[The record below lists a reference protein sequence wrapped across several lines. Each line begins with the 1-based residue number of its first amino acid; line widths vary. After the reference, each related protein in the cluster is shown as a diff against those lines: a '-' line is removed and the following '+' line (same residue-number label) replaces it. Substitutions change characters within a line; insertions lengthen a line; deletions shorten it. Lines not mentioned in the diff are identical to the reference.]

1 MGRGELRRE
10 TDKEVA
16 TVETRAERAG
26 AKRTSPRYPV
36 LLVDDEESWLRSFQ
50 SALRASGINNVVALS
65 DSRLVPE
72 MLGKRQFCAVAV
84 DLMMPHVAGEE
95 LIPRILAEHPEL
107 PVLVISGLN
116 EIKTAVN
123 CIRLGAFDFIV
134 KTESRNTLIA
144 GIKHAIEIFELRREN
159 STLRQ
164 RLFQEELDA
173 PELFADILTVDK
185 TMRAVFHY
193 VEAIAETAWPVLVT
207 GESGS
212 GKELIARAVHRVSRR
227 QGKFVAVNMAGLDD
241 NMVADTLFGHTRGA
255 FTGAAQAR
263 AGLVETAR
271 DGTLFLDEI
280 GDLSPQSQKK
290 LLRLLQE
297 DEYAPLGSDVSR
309 KSTARIVAATHQ
321 DLTALQEEGTFR
333 RDLYFRLRGHMV
345 SLPPLRERPGDLP
358 LLIEHFLDEAA
369 GEGGRH
375 LRADVPGIASLLAGY
390 AFPGNVRELR
400 HLVHDA
406 ARLAEGATLGPE
418 AFRVVLRFDPAV
430 RLDTATAADGAVPA
444 DLLGFGSRL
453 PTLKQAR
460 ELLIE
465 EALRRAGGNQSIAA
479 RLIGIT
485 RQAVSK
491 YRQSRQDGDASKAS

>member
-1 MGRGELRRE
+1 MARGAGPMG
-10 TDKEVA
+10 
-16 TVETRAERAG
+16 TRMEKNK
-26 AKRTSPRYPV
+26 AKTASPRYPV

-50 SALRASGINNVVALS
+50 SALRASGVDNVVTIA
-65 DSRLVPE
+65 DSRLGLE
-72 MLGKRQFCAVAV
+72 ALGRQQYCAVAV
-84 DLMMPHVAGEE
+84 DLMLPHIAGEE
-95 LIPRILAEHPEL
+95 LIPKILAEHPEL

-116 EIKTAVN
+116 QIKTAVN

-164 RLFQEELDA
+164 RLFQEELDC
-173 PELFADILTVDK
+173 PEHFAAIVTADK

-193 VEAIAETAWPVLVT
+193 VEAIAETSWPVLLT

-212 GKELIARAVHRVSRR
+212 GKELIAQAIHRASRR
-227 QGKFVAVNMAGLDD
+227 TGRFVAVNVAGLDD
-241 NMVADTLFGHTRGA
+241 NMVADTLFGHTKGA
-255 FTGAAQAR
+255 FTGASQAR

-297 DEYAPLGSDVSR
+297 AEYAPLGSDVSR

-321 DLTALQEEGTFR
+321 DLKALQEQGTFR
-333 RDLYFRLRGHMV
+333 RDLYFRLRGHMAA
-345 SLPPLRERPGDLP
+345 LPPLRERIGDLP
-358 LLIEHFLDEAA
+358 LLVEHFAAEAA
-369 GEGGRH
+369 RELGTP
-375 LRADVPGIASLLAGY
+375 LRLDMPGIETLLGNY
-390 AFPGNVRELR
+390 DFPGNVRELC

-406 ARLAEGATLGPE
+406 ARMADGAALGPKQ
-418 AFRVVLRFDPAV
+418 FRRVLPFDPAGAHGPAAE
-430 RLDTATAADGAVPA
+430 TPATG
-444 DLLGFGSRL
+444 LLGFGPRL

-460 ELLIE
+460 TLLIE
-465 EALRRAGGNQSIAA
+465 EALRRAGGNQSVAA
-479 RLIGIT
+479 QLIGVS

-491 YRQSRQDGDASKAS
+491 YRHACPGCEGQDTPRSRL

>member
-1 MGRGELRRE
+1 M
-10 TDKEVA
+10 
-16 TVETRAERAG
+16 ETRTDTIGTKRA
-26 AKRTSPRYPV
+26 SPRYPV

-50 SALRASGINNVVALS
+50 GALRASGVDNVVTLA
-65 DSRLVPE
+65 DSRLVLE
-72 MLGKRQFCAVAV
+72 TLAGRQFCAVAV
-84 DLMMPHVAGEE
+84 DLMMPHIAGEE
-95 LIPRILAEHPEL
+95 LIPLILAEHPEL
-107 PVLVISGLN
+107 PVLVISGLGQ
-116 EIKTAVN
+116 IKTAVN

-164 RLFQEELDA
+164 RLFQEELDN
-173 PELFADILTVDK
+173 PELFADIITVDK
-185 TMRAVFHY
+185 TMRTVFHY

-212 GKELIARAVHRVSRR
+212 GKELIAQAIHRVSHR
-227 QGKFVAVNMAGLDD
+227 QGRFVAVNMAGLDD

-280 GDLSPQSQKK
+280 GDLTPQSQKK

-297 DEYAPLGSDVSR
+297 NEYAPLGSDVAR

-321 DLTALQEEGTFR
+321 DLTALQGQGTFR

-345 SLPPLRERPGDLP
+345 AVPPLRERMGDLP
-358 LLIEHFLDEAA
+358 LLLEHFIGEAA
-369 GEGGRH
+369 GE
-375 LRADVPGIASLLAGY
+375 LRRPVRPDIPGITTLLAGY
-390 AFPGNVRELR
+390 DFPGNVRELR

-406 ARLAEGATLGPE
+406 ARMMAENGTLGP
-418 AFRVVLRFDPAV
+418 AQFREVLRFDPAT
-430 RLDTATAADGAVPA
+430 RPNAATAPPQTE
-444 DLLGFGSRL
+444 LLGFGPQL

-479 RLIGIT
+479 KLIGVS

-491 YRQSRQDGDASKAS
+491 YKQGCHTDLP